1 LSLLTESY
9 PNLLIAYRF
18 LLTIPITVAS
28 AEKSFSRLKLIIT
41 YLRSTMTEERL
52 NGLAIISIECE
63 TAQTIN
69 IETLMDEFAAKKAR
83 RIEF

>member
-1 LSLLTESY
+1 M
-9 PNLLIAYRF
+9 
-18 LLTIPITVAS
+18 
-28 AEKSFSRLKLIIT
+28 K
-41 YLRSTMTEERL
+41 EERYL

-69 IETLMDEFAAKKAR
+69 IETLIDESATKEAR